1 MRRRPASVLVA
12 VLCGLVAG
20 IGLGAAPAQAAA
32 CPAGR
37 GVTVVVGSQ
46 VGCDPSAGGD
56 AASNFTDAGHTLT
69 YARREPG
76 FVCRV
81 DGQPA
86 SDPCVNASPASAY
99 WGLFWSDGASGTWVY
114 SSLGVGS
121 LTVPA
126 GGSVAFVFQTGGGR
140 TMPSVAPPRASAPS
154 PTVEPT
160 SNTNGGSKGKGSKGD
175 RKKTGGTSVPPA
187 AGSTPGPS
195 ASPSVSASPTASEPS
210 SSTSTTTTA
219 PPTAADTSAGDAT
232 VAGGVTPTSAEADQS
247 DGGRAAGWIAGGAV
261 VVVLGVAGVVAWRR
275 RAA

>member
-1 MRRRPASVLVA
+1 MLVA
-12 VLCGLVAG
+12 ILLGIVAG
-20 IGLGAAPAQAAA
+20 SGLGAAPAQAAA
-32 CPAGR
+32 CTGR
-37 GVTVVVGSQ
+37 TGVTVVVGSQ

-56 AASNFTDAGHTLT
+56 AASNFIGAGHALT

-99 WGLFWSDGASGTWVY
+99 WGLFWSDGTSGSWVY

-154 PTVEPT
+154 PTAEPT
-160 SNTNGGSKGKGSKGD
+160 SNTSSGTKGKGSKGPG
-175 RKKTGGTSVPPA
+175 KNTGGTSVPPV
-187 AGSTPGPS
+187 AGSTPEPSTSPS
-195 ASPSVSASPTASEPS
+195 ASASPTASEPS
-210 SSTSTTTTA
+210 SSTSTATTA
-219 PPTAADTSAGDAT
+219 PPTAAPSTDGDET
-232 VAGGVTPTSAEADQS
+232 IAGGVTAASSKADPS
-247 DGGRAAGWIAGGAV
+247 DGGGSAGLIAAGAV
-261 VVVLGVAGVVAWRR
+261 GVVLGVAGVVAWRR